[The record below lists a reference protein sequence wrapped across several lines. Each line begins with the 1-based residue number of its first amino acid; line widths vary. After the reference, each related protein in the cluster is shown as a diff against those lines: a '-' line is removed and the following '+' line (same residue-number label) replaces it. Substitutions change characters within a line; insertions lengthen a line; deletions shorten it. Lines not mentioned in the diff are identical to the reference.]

1 MGDQFWWFYDVLAAA
16 IILVSMFI
24 AGRQGAVKAMTNF
37 VAYLLAG
44 VIALSLSGSLG
55 AALAG
60 SAMKESNSKK
70 INDSLSSMKFNVKVA
85 EYIQTLDYGVKADP
99 VQIAKIY
106 AGKKD
111 YNTEIYKYLNNRKG
125 RNIGDDQETFNTK
138 LTEGYAQI
146 IKAVVAEDM
155 NKYASE
161 VAAKEVREHPLKFNE
176 LIPLLMDK
184 ETKSPAADFISR
196 NYVQP
201 AYDTIIKLICF
212 IVVFVLLLL
221 LMLFFAKTLIGDSY
235 QELHLP
241 QQIGGSFIGI
251 MKAAVLILAL
261 AVVVR
266 LSVVLGSN
274 EMLFFNHKAINKTYI
289 FKYLYKYVSNN
300 I

>member
-1 MGDQFWWFYDVLAAA
+1 MGDQFWWFYDIIAVA
-16 IILVSMFI
+16 IILISMFI

-44 VIALSLSGSLG
+44 VIAFSLSGTLG
-55 AALAG
+55 AAIAG
-60 SAMKESNSKK
+60 SAMKESNSQKTEK
-70 INDSLSSMKFNVKVA
+70 TLSNFKFQNKVA
-85 EYIQTLDYGVKADP
+85 EYLDGLDYGVKVDSG
-99 VQIAKIY
+99 QLYKIY
-106 AGKKD
+106 TEKKD

-125 RNIGDDQETFNTK
+125 KNIGDDQEAFNTK

-161 VAAKEVREHPLKFNE
+161 VAAKEIREHPIKFNE
-176 LIPLLMDK
+176 LIPMLLDK
-184 ETKSPAADFISR
+184 ETKAPAADFISE

-201 AYDTIIKLICF
+201 AYDTIVKLICF
-212 IVVFVLLLL
+212 IIVFVLLLL
-221 LMLFFAKTLIGDSY
+221 VLLFFSRTLIGDSY

-241 QQIGGSFIGI
+241 QQIGGSLIGI
-251 MKAAVLILAL
+251 LKAAILIVGV

-274 EMLFFNHKAINKTYI
+274 EMLFFNHKAIDKTYI
-289 FKYLYKYVSNN
+289 FKYLYNYVSDH

>member
-1 MGDQFWWFYDVLAAA
+1 MGDQFWWFYDVLAVA

-44 VIALSLSGSLG
+44 VIAFSLSASLG
-55 AALAG
+55 SVLAG
-60 SAMKESNSKK
+60 SAMKSSNSQK
-70 INDSLSSMKFNVKVA
+70 IDKNLSSYKFQNHVA
-85 EYIQTLDYGVKADP
+85 EYINGLDYGVKAEP
-99 VQIAKIY
+99 AQLYKIY
-106 AGKKD
+106 TEKTD
-111 YNTEIYKYLNNRKG
+111 YNTAIYKYLCNRRGGK
-125 RNIGDDQETFNTK
+125 ISDDQETFNTK

-146 IKAVVAEDM
+146 IKTIVAADM

-176 LIPLLMDK
+176 LIPLLLDK
-184 ETKSPAADFISR
+184 ETKKPAADFISE

-201 AYDTIIKLICF
+201 AYDTIVKLICF
-212 IVVFVLLLL
+212 IVVFALLLITAL
-221 LMLFFAKTLIGDSY
+221 YFAKTLTGDSFT
-235 QELHLP
+235 ELHLP
-241 QQIGGSFIGI
+241 QQIGGAFIGI
-251 MKAAVLILAL
+251 MKAAVLIIAL

-274 EMLFFNHKAINKTYI
+274 EMLFFNHKAIDNTYI
-289 FKYLYKYVSNN
+289 FKYLYNYISDN